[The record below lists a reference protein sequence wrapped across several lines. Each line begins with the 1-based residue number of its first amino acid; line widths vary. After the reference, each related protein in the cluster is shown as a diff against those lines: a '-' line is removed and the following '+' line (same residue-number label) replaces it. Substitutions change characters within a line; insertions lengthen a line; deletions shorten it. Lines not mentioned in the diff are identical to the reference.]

1 MSGSYNPPG
10 KGVPNASKAIGDVT
24 SQIDLVR
31 TSSSEYNPNVTLS
44 TCLLTIALSK
54 SIFSYT
60 TLTNP
65 SLLL

>member
-10 KGVPNASKAIGDVT
+10 KGVPNASNAIGDVT
-24 SQIDLVR
+24 SQIDLVL

-54 SIFSYT
+54 SAIFSYT
-60 TLTNP
+60 N
-65 SLLL
+65 